1 MAHVVVVEDEP
12 LIVTMLEINLRRNGH
27 EVTCFQTAEALLEF
41 IDQNSC
47 DIILLDIMLP
57 GMNGDEALQVLRG
70 QGVRTPVLMLTARQE
85 LAIKVK
91 TLGAGADDYL
101 AKPFDMEELLVRIQ
115 ALLRRTPD

>member
-27 EVTCFQTAEALLEF
+27 EVTCFQAAEPLLEF
-41 IDQNSC
+41 VEGNGC

-57 GMNGDEALQVLRG
+57 GMNGDDALLELRSRG
-70 QGVRTPVLMLTARQE
+70 ITTPVVMLTARQE
-85 LAIKVK
+85 LEIKVK

-101 AKPFDMEELLVRIQ
+101 AKPFDMEELLARIQ

>member
-1 MAHVVVVEDEP
+1 
-12 LIVTMLEINLRRNGH
+12 
-27 EVTCFQTAEALLEF
+27 
-41 IDQNSC
+41 
-47 DIILLDIMLP
+47 
-57 GMNGDEALQVLRG
+57 
-70 QGVRTPVLMLTARQE
+70 MLTARQE